1 LHGTNGED
9 GRMQGLLE
17 YLEIPYSGSGILSS
31 AIGMNKAVQKELM
44 HDAGFEGPKYF
55 YAESS

>member
-1 LHGTNGED
+1 
-9 GRMQGLLE
+9 MQGCLSILK
-17 YLEIPYSGSGILSS
+17 IPYSGSGILSS

-44 HDAGFEGPKYF
+44 HDAGLKAEIL